1 MQEPAYLFRKYKLQ
15 GANTSRWG
23 KQNLIWKPTGVILIQ
38 VTFFD
43 IEKLQH
49 AWADVCR
56 TEYAYH
62 FPVEAKNLED
72 DLPGW
77 VRRLTALAQ

>member
-1 MQEPAYLFRKYKLQ
+1 LTEQNVVLFSK
-15 GANTSRWG
+15 TSLSIAG
-23 KQNLIWKPTGVILIQ
+23 G
-38 VTFFD
+38 FD